1 MHNRAVRLTA
11 TLAAAATMLM
21 TPPQEANAQSVLLKP
36 KYVQGRTTYLEISQ
50 SIENTLSEAGDGPAR
65 KGTFQRAFGVW
76 HKVEAASPDR
86 GARIVL
92 TYDRVH
98 LSIATPMGSTSFDS
112 DVDDPAD
119 TSNPLAMAMGP
130 MLGMSMTM
138 ELDKDNRI
146 ASFTGMEAIRKR
158 IEETTGGGPM
168 YGQIKDELVDDGYR
182 VMWGESRFVFY
193 ANKEVRVGDSWTRSL
208 RQRDAALGELVFEYN
223 CKLQRAGTEDGR
235 KVAVVAYVATIRPAP
250 TGEPQPDAIGR
261 VSKLVAGEFKGT
273 ATYDLERGAF
283 VKQASEGWTKI
294 NITSSDAVDAGRNV
308 TLDQKIKS
316 ATCLLTEA
324 ERQKQKLE
332 NRRKGKSGPDE

>member
-1 MHNRAVRLTA
+1 MHSRAVH
-11 TLAAAATMLM
+11 LAALLAGVAMMPM
-21 TPPQEANAQSVLLKP
+21 TLPQEAYAQAVLLKP
-36 KYVQGRTTYLEISQ
+36 KFVQGRTTYLEISQ
-50 SIENTLSEAGDGPAR
+50 SIENTLSEAGQGPAR
-65 KGTFQRAFGVW
+65 KGTFQRTFGVW

-86 GARIVL
+86 GTRVVL
-92 TYDRVH
+92 TYDRIH
-98 LSIATPMGSTSFDS
+98 LSIGTPMGSTSFDS
-112 DVDDPAD
+112 DVDDPTN

-138 ELDKDNRI
+138 ELDEDNRI

-158 IEETTGGGPM
+158 IEGTTGGGPM

-182 VMWGESRFVFY
+182 VMWGDSRFVFY
-193 ANKEVRVGDSWTRSL
+193 ANKVVRVGDSWTNSL

-235 KVAVVAYVATIRPAP
+235 KVAVVAYVATIRPASS
-250 TGEPQPDAIGR
+250 GEPQPDAIGR
-261 VSKLVAGEFKGT
+261 VSKLIAGEFEGT

-283 VKQASEGWTKI
+283 VRQASEGWTKI
-294 NITSSDAVDAGRNV
+294 NITSSDAVEAGRNV

-316 ATCLLTEA
+316 ATRLLTEA